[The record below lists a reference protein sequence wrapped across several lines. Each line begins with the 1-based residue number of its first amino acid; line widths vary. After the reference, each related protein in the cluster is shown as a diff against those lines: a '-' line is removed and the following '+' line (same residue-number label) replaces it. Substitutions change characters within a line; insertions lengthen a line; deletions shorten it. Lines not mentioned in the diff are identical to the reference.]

1 MGLDL
6 VIFTIVIGAD
16 KQKGKNKD
24 DNGKKHNNDTG
35 KPSMV

>member
-16 KQKGKNKD
+16 KQKGKNENETNNPKRIRR
-24 DNGKKHNNDTG
+24 NGLD
-35 KPSMV
+35 